1 MSLTRREAIA
11 AMIGG
16 AAGWGRRL
24 RSRRGPRSVSG
35 EAGPAGSCSPAA
47 ARIIFVDDNYGL
59 SHEGSDTPE
68 GFLAPRLK
76 PLIGTQVDAITYAVY
91 AHSPAYIS
99 KARRRLYAAAGGTS
113 VTDQAW
119 ARNHKALVDA
129 GHDPLRLVVDFAHEN
144 GMEAFAHMSMND
156 CHDSIMRNLMHPFK
170 SQHPELLVDTEG
182 TLPNLQLYVTAY
194 DFTHEAVQ
202 DRQFTIVREVCEGF
216 DVDGFEMDY
225 IRHPMFFS
233 RCMRGEPATP
243 EETAIMTGFMA
254 RIRKMADAAAARRGK
269 PLLLSARVPDTFE
282 QAVHLGMDVEAWMA
296 QDLVDLIIAGGGYA
310 SSTLDVERFVQTAQ
324 EHDVRVYPCINQK
337 PWSCDPAWCREGNRA
352 LAARWHRAGADGTHF
367 WNLATPFDPYSVD
380 TPEELTA
387 TRNRVYAC
395 LNDVG
400 EAGTL
405 EGKDKLYC
413 VDSSVF
419 IHYKHVTVEPPL
431 PLHLTPGRRAG
442 FPLPLGDDVQAAA
455 KNGTLQELRLE
466 MTVHGHLQ
474 EGGLE
479 LTVNGQSAGAGE
491 AVRIGYAHTHEHR
504 HEADGNVS
512 PHSHYH
518 FQAHRVTYLLDAQP
532 LNLGDNELE
541 LLVASSSDPFK
552 TGGPLQVVNAQL
564 WVRFS
569 NSTSVNSTV
578 ERSG

>member
-1 MSLTRREAIA
+1 MNLTRREAIA
-11 AMIGG
+11 AVIGG
-16 AAGWGRRL
+16 AAGWAAGCRGGEEIPGPSQAKLDRLEAARR
-24 RSRRGPRSVSG
+24 RR
-35 EAGPAGSCSPAA
+35 
-47 ARIIFVDDNYGL
+47 RIIFVDDNYGL
-59 SHEGSDTPE
+59 SHAGSDTPE

-76 PLIGTQVDAITYAVY
+76 PLVGTQVDAITYAVY

-99 KARRRLYAAAGGTS
+99 KARKRLYAAAGGTS

-119 ARNHKALVDA
+119 AKNHKALVDA
-129 GHDPLRLVVDFAHEN
+129 GHDPLQLVIDFAHEN

-170 SQHPELLVDTEG
+170 SQHPELLVDTQG
-182 TLPNLQLYVTAY
+182 TLSHLQLYVTAY
-194 DFTHEAVQ
+194 DFSHEAAR

-225 IRHPMFFS
+225 FRHPMFFS

-254 RIRKMADAAAARRGK
+254 RIRKMADAAAARRGR

-282 QAVHLGMDVEAWMA
+282 QAIHLGMDVEAWMA
-296 QDLVDLIIAGGGYA
+296 NDLVDLIIAGGGYA
-310 SSTLDVERFVQTAQ
+310 SSTLDVEHFVQTAH

-337 PWSCDPAWCREGNRA
+337 PWSCAPAWCREGNRA
-352 LAARWHRAGADGTHF
+352 LAARWHLAGADGIHF

-380 TPEELTA
+380 TPEELAA

-400 EAGTL
+400 AVDTL
-405 EGKDKLYC
+405 EGRDKLYC

-419 IHYKHVTVEPPL
+419 IHYRHVTAEPPL
-431 PLHLTPGRRAG
+431 PLHLTPGRTANL
-442 FPLPLGDDVQAAA
+442 PLPLGDDVQAAA
-455 KNGTLQELRLE
+455 KDGTLQELRLE
-466 MTVHGHLQ
+466 LTVHGHLQ

-479 LTVNGQSAGAGE
+479 LTVNGHSAGAGD
-491 AVRIGYAHTHEHR
+491 AVRIGYAHSHEHR
-504 HEADGNVS
+504 HEADGTVS
-512 PHSHYH
+512 PHGHYH
-518 FQAHRVTYLLDAQP
+518 FKAHQVTYLLPAPP

-541 LLVASSSDPFK
+541 LLVASSDDPFK
-552 TGGPLQVVNAQL
+552 TGGPLQLVNAQL
-564 WVRFS
+564 WVRF
-569 NSTSVNSTV
+569 
-578 ERSG
+578 RSEDSA

>member
-16 AAGWGRRL
+16 AAGWAAGCRGGEEIPGPSQAKLDRLEAARR
-24 RSRRGPRSVSG
+24 RR
-35 EAGPAGSCSPAA
+35 
-47 ARIIFVDDNYGL
+47 RIIFVDDNYGL
-59 SHEGSDTPE
+59 SHAGSDTPE

-76 PLIGTQVDAITYAVY
+76 PLVGTQVDAITYAVY

-99 KARRRLYAAAGGTS
+99 KARKRLYAAAGGTS

-119 ARNHKALVDA
+119 AKNHKALVDA
-129 GHDPLRLVVDFAHEN
+129 GHDPLRLVIDFAHEN

-170 SQHPELLVDTEG
+170 SQHPELLVDTQG
-182 TLPNLQLYVTAY
+182 TLSHLQLYVTAY
-194 DFTHEAVQ
+194 DFTHEAAR

-225 IRHPMFFS
+225 FRHPMFFS

-254 RIRKMADAAAARRGK
+254 RIRKMADAAAARRGR

-282 QAVHLGMDVEAWMA
+282 QAIHLGMDVEAWMA
-296 QDLVDLIIAGGGYA
+296 NDLVDLIIAGGGYA
-310 SSTLDVERFVQTAQ
+310 SSTLDVEHFVQTAH

-337 PWSCDPAWCREGNRA
+337 PWSCAPAWCREGNRA
-352 LAARWHRAGADGTHF
+352 LAARWHGAGADGIHF

-380 TPEELTA
+380 TPEELAA

-400 EAGTL
+400 EVDTL
-405 EGKDKLYC
+405 EGRDKLYC

-419 IHYKHVTVEPPL
+419 IHYRHVTAEPPL
-431 PLHLTPGRRAG
+431 PLHLTPGRTANL
-442 FPLPLGDDVQAAA
+442 PLPLGDDVQAAA
-455 KNGTLQELRLE
+455 KDGTLQELRLE
-466 MTVHGHLQ
+466 LTVHGHLQ

-479 LTVNGQSAGAGE
+479 LTVNGHSAGAGD
-491 AVRIGYAHTHEHR
+491 AVRIGYAHSHEHR
-504 HEADGNVS
+504 HEADGTVS
-512 PHSHYH
+512 PHGHYH
-518 FQAHRVTYLLDAQP
+518 FQAHQVTYLLAAPP

-552 TGGPLQVVNAQL
+552 TGGPLQLVNAQL
-564 WVRFS
+564 WVRFRA
-569 NSTSVNSTV
+569 
-578 ERSG
+578 EDRA

>member
-1 MSLTRREAIA
+1 MNLTRREAIA
-11 AMIGG
+11 AVIGG
-16 AAGWGRRL
+16 AAGWATGCRGGEETPVLSQAKLDRLEAVRR
-24 RSRRGPRSVSG
+24 RR
-35 EAGPAGSCSPAA
+35 
-47 ARIIFVDDNYGL
+47 RIIFVDDNYGL

-99 KARRRLYAAAGGTS
+99 KARKRLYAAAGGTS

-129 GHDPLRLVVDFAHEN
+129 GHDPLQLVIDFAHEN

-170 SQHPELLVDTEG
+170 SQHPELLVDTKG
-182 TLPNLQLYVTAY
+182 TLSHLQLYVTAY
-194 DFTHEAVQ
+194 DFSHEAAR

-225 IRHPMFFS
+225 FRHPMFFS

-254 RIRKMADAAAARRGK
+254 RIRKMADAAAARRGR
-269 PLLLSARVPDTFE
+269 PLLLSARVPDTFG
-282 QAVHLGMDVEAWMA
+282 QAIHLGMDVEAWMA

-310 SSTLDVERFVQTAQ
+310 SSTLDVEHFVQTAH

-352 LAARWHRAGADGTHF
+352 LAARWHRTGADGIHF
-367 WNLATPFDPYSVD
+367 WNLATPFDPYSAD
-380 TPEELTA
+380 TPEELA
-387 TRNRVYAC
+387 AIRKRVYAC

-400 EAGTL
+400 EAETL

-442 FPLPLGDDVQAAA
+442 FPLPLGDDVRSAA
-455 KNGTLQELRLE
+455 KDGTLKELHLE
-466 MTVHGHLQ
+466 LTVHGHLQ

-479 LTVNGQSAGAGE
+479 LTVNGQSAGAGD

-518 FQAHRVTYLLDAQP
+518 FQAHQVTYLLGAPP

-552 TGGPLQVVNAQL
+552 TGGPLQLVNAQL
-564 WVRFS
+564 WVRF
-569 NSTSVNSTV
+569 
-578 ERSG
+578 RSEDRA

>member
-1 MSLTRREAIA
+1 MNLTRREAIA
-11 AMIGG
+11 AVIGG
-16 AAGWGRRL
+16 AAGVAAGCGGGEGIPGPSQAKLDRLEAARR
-24 RSRRGPRSVSG
+24 RR
-35 EAGPAGSCSPAA
+35 
-47 ARIIFVDDNYGL
+47 RIIFVDDNYGL

-99 KARRRLYAAAGGTS
+99 KARKRLYAAAGGTS

-129 GHDPLRLVVDFAHEN
+129 GHDPLQLVIDFAHEN

-170 SQHPELLVDTEG
+170 SQHPELLVDTKG
-182 TLPNLQLYVTAY
+182 TLSHLQLYVTAY
-194 DFTHEAVQ
+194 DFSHEAAR

-225 IRHPMFFS
+225 FRHPMFFS

-254 RIRKMADAAAARRGK
+254 RIRRMADAAAARRGR
-269 PLLLSARVPDTFE
+269 PLLLSARVPDTFQ
-282 QAVHLGMDVEAWMA
+282 QAIHLGMDVEAWMA
-296 QDLVDLIIAGGGYA
+296 NDLVDLIIAGGGYA
-310 SSTLDVERFVQTAQ
+310 SSTLDVEHFVQTASK
-324 EHDVRVYPCINQK
+324 HDVRVYPCINQK

-352 LAARWHRAGADGTHF
+352 LAARWHRAGADGIHF
-367 WNLATPFDPYSVD
+367 WNLATPFDPYSVG
-380 TPEELTA
+380 TAEELAA

-405 EGKDKLYC
+405 EGTDKLYC

-419 IHYKHVTVEPPL
+419 VHYRHVTEEPPL
-431 PLHLTPGRRAG
+431 PLHLTPGRRAS

-455 KNGTLQELRLE
+455 KNGTLQELKLE
-466 MTVHGHLQ
+466 LTVHGHLQ

-479 LTVNGQSAGAGE
+479 LTVNGQSAGTGDS
-491 AVRIGYAHTHEHR
+491 VRIGYAHSHEHR
-504 HEADGNVS
+504 HEADGTVS
-512 PHSHYH
+512 HHSHYH
-518 FQAHRVTYLLDAQP
+518 FQAHHVTYLLAAPP
-532 LNLGDNELE
+532 LKLGDNELE

-552 TGGPLQVVNAQL
+552 TGGPLQLVNAQL
-564 WVRFS
+564 WVRFQD
-569 NSTSVNSTV
+569 
-578 ERSG
+578 EDRA

>member
-16 AAGWGRRL
+16 AAGWAAGCGAGQVPVRSQAKLDRLEAARR
-24 RSRRGPRSVSG
+24 RR
-35 EAGPAGSCSPAA
+35 
-47 ARIIFVDDNYGL
+47 RIIFVDDNYGL

-119 ARNHKALVDA
+119 AGNHKALVDA
-129 GHDPLRLVVDFAHEN
+129 GHDPLKLVVDFAHEN

-194 DFTHEAVQ
+194 DFTHEAVR

-254 RIRKMADAAAARRGK
+254 RIREMADAAATRRGK
-269 PLLLSARVPDTFE
+269 PILLSARVPDTFR
-282 QAVHLGMDVEAWMA
+282 QAIHLGMDVEEWMA
-296 QDLVDLIIAGGGYA
+296 QDLVDLIIGGGGYA
-310 SSTLDVERFVQTAQ
+310 SSTLDVEHFVRTAH

-352 LAARWHRAGADGTHF
+352 LAARWHRAGADGIHF

-380 TPEELTA
+380 TPEELA
-387 TRNRVYAC
+387 AVRNRVYAC
-395 LNDVG
+395 LDDVG
-400 EAGTL
+400 EAETL
-405 EGKDKLYC
+405 EGRDKLYC

-419 IHYKHVTVEPPL
+419 IHYQHVTAEPPL
-431 PLHLTPGRRAG
+431 PLHLRPGQG
-442 FPLPLGDDVQAAA
+442 ESFPLPLGDDVQAAA
-455 KNGTLQELRLE
+455 KNGTLRELRLE
-466 MTVHGHLQ
+466 LTLHGHLQ
-474 EGGLE
+474 EGGLD
-479 LTVNGQSAGAGE
+479 LSVNGQSAGAGE
-491 AVRIGYAHTHEHR
+491 AVRIGYAHSHKHR

-518 FQAHRVTYLLDAQP
+518 FQAHQVTWLLDAQP

-552 TGGPLQVVNAQL
+552 TGGPLQLVNAQL

-569 NSTSVNSTV
+569 NDTSVNSSV

>member
-1 MSLTRREAIA
+1 MNLTRREAIA
-11 AMIGG
+11 AVIGG
-16 AAGWGRRL
+16 AAGWAAGCSGGEEIPGPSQAKLERLEAARR
-24 RSRRGPRSVSG
+24 RR
-35 EAGPAGSCSPAA
+35 
-47 ARIIFVDDNYGL
+47 RIIFVDDNYGL
-59 SHEGSDTPE
+59 SHAGSDTPE

-76 PLIGTQVDAITYAVY
+76 PLVGTQVDAITYAVY

-99 KARRRLYAAAGGTS
+99 KARKRLYAAAGGTS
-113 VTDQAW
+113 VTDQVW

-129 GHDPLRLVVDFAHEN
+129 GHDPLQLVIDFAHEN

-182 TLPNLQLYVTAY
+182 TLQHLQLYVTAY
-194 DFTHEAVQ
+194 DFTHEAAR

-225 IRHPMFFS
+225 FRHPMFFS
-233 RCMRGEPATP
+233 RCMRGEAATP

-254 RIRKMADAAAARRGK
+254 RIRKMADAAAAKRGR

-296 QDLVDLIIAGGGYA
+296 NDLVDLIIAGGGYA
-310 SSTLDVERFVQTAQ
+310 SSTLDVERFVQTAHA
-324 EHDVRVYPCINQK
+324 HDVRVYPCINQK

-352 LAARWHRAGADGTHF
+352 LASRWRRAGVDGIHF

-380 TPEELTA
+380 TPEELA
-387 TRNRVYAC
+387 AVRNRVYAC

-431 PLHLTPGRRAG
+431 PLHLTPGRSAG

-455 KNGTLQELRLE
+455 KDGTLQELRLE
-466 MTVHGHLQ
+466 LTVHGHLQ

-479 LTVNGQSAGAGE
+479 LTVNGESAGAGD
-491 AVRIGYAHTHEHR
+491 AVRIGYAHAHQHR
-504 HEADGNVS
+504 HEADGTVS

-518 FQAHRVTYLLDAQP
+518 FQAHQVTYLLAAPP
-532 LNLGDNELE
+532 LKLGDNELE

-552 TGGPLQVVNAQL
+552 TGGPLQLVNAQL
-564 WVRFS
+564 WVRFEAES
-569 NSTSVNSTV
+569 QA
-578 ERSG
+578 

>member
-16 AAGWGRRL
+16 AAGWAAGCRGGEEIPGPSQAKLDRLEAARR
-24 RSRRGPRSVSG
+24 RR
-35 EAGPAGSCSPAA
+35 
-47 ARIIFVDDNYGL
+47 RIIFVDDNYGL
-59 SHEGSDTPE
+59 SHAGSDTPE

-76 PLIGTQVDAITYAVY
+76 PLVGTQVDAITYAVY

-99 KARRRLYAAAGGTS
+99 KARKRLYAAAGGTS

-129 GHDPLRLVVDFAHEN
+129 GHDPLQLVIDFAHEN

-170 SQHPELLVDTEG
+170 SQHPELLVDTQG
-182 TLPNLQLYVTAY
+182 TLSHLQLYVTAY
-194 DFTHEAVQ
+194 DFTHAAAR

-225 IRHPMFFS
+225 FRHPMFFS

-254 RIRKMADAAAARRGK
+254 RIRKMADAAAARRGR

-282 QAVHLGMDVEAWMA
+282 QAIHLGMDVEAWMA
-296 QDLVDLIIAGGGYA
+296 NDLVDLIIAGGGYA
-310 SSTLDVERFVQTAQ
+310 SSTLDVQHFVQTAH

-337 PWSCDPAWCREGNRA
+337 PWSCAPAWCREGNRA
-352 LAARWHRAGADGTHF
+352 LAARWHRAGADGIHF

-380 TPEELTA
+380 TPEELAA

-400 EAGTL
+400 QVDTL
-405 EGKDKLYC
+405 EGRDKLYC

-419 IHYKHVTVEPPL
+419 IHYRHVTAEPPL
-431 PLHLTPGRRAG
+431 PLHLTPGRTASL
-442 FPLPLGDDVQAAA
+442 PLPLGDDVQAAA
-455 KNGTLQELRLE
+455 KDGTLQELRLE
-466 MTVHGHLQ
+466 LTVHGHLQ

-479 LTVNGQSAGAGE
+479 LTVNGHSAGAGDD
-491 AVRIGYAHTHEHR
+491 VRIGYAHSHEHR
-504 HEADGNVS
+504 HEADGTVS
-512 PHSHYH
+512 PHGHYH
-518 FQAHRVTYLLDAQP
+518 FKAHQVTYLLAAPP
-532 LNLGDNELE
+532 LDLGDNELE
-541 LLVASSSDPFK
+541 LLVATSSDPFK
-552 TGGPLQVVNAQL
+552 TGGPLQLVNAQL
-564 WVRFS
+564 WVRF
-569 NSTSVNSTV
+569 
-578 ERSG
+578 RSEDSA

>member
-1 MSLTRREAIA
+1 MNLTRREALA
-11 AMIGG
+11 AVIGG
-16 AAGWGRRL
+16 AAGWAAGCRAGEETPARSQAKLDRLEAVRR
-24 RSRRGPRSVSG
+24 RR
-35 EAGPAGSCSPAA
+35 
-47 ARIIFVDDNYGL
+47 RIIFVDDNYGL
-59 SHEGSDTPE
+59 SHEGSDTPK

-99 KARRRLYAAAGGTS
+99 KARQRLYAAAGGTS

-119 ARNHKALVDA
+119 ARHHKALVDA
-129 GHDPLRLVVDFAHEN
+129 GHDPLKLVVDFAHGN

-170 SQHPELLVDTEG
+170 SQHPELLVDSKG
-182 TLPNLQLYVTAY
+182 TLSHLKLYVTAY
-194 DFTHEAVQ
+194 DFSHEAAR

-254 RIRKMADAAAARRGK
+254 RIRKMADAAAARRGR
-269 PLLLSARVPDTFE
+269 PLLLSARVPDTFQ
-282 QAVHLGMDVEAWMA
+282 QAIHLGMDVKSWMSE
-296 QDLVDLIIAGGGYA
+296 DLVDFVIAGGGYA
-310 SSTLDVERFVQTAQ
+310 SSTLDVEEFVRTAH

-352 LAARWHRAGADGTHF
+352 LAARWHRAGADGIHF

-380 TPEELTA
+380 TPEELAA

-400 EAGTL
+400 EVGTL

-431 PLHLTPGRRAG
+431 PLHLTPGRKAG

-455 KNGTLQELRLE
+455 KDGTLQELRLE
-466 MTVHGHLQ
+466 LTVHGHLQ

-479 LTVNGQSAGAGE
+479 LTVNGQSAGEGD
-491 AVRIGYAHTHEHR
+491 AVRIGYKHTHEHR

-512 PHSHYH
+512 HHSHYH
-518 FQAHRVTYLLDAQP
+518 FQAHRVIYLLDAPP

-552 TGGPLQVVNAQL
+552 TGGPLQLVNAQL
-564 WVRFS
+564 WVRFGS
-569 NSTSVNSTV
+569 EDSA
-578 ERSG
+578 

>member
-1 MSLTRREAIA
+1 MNLTRREAIA
-11 AMIGG
+11 AVIGG
-16 AAGWGRRL
+16 AAGWAAGCRGGEEIPGPSQAKLDRLEAARR
-24 RSRRGPRSVSG
+24 RR
-35 EAGPAGSCSPAA
+35 
-47 ARIIFVDDNYGL
+47 RIIFVDDNYGL
-59 SHEGSDTPE
+59 SHAGSDTPE

-76 PLIGTQVDAITYAVY
+76 PLVGTQVDAITYAVY

-99 KARRRLYAAAGGTS
+99 KSRKRLYAAAGGTS

-129 GHDPLRLVVDFAHEN
+129 GHDPLQLVIDFAHEN

-182 TLPNLQLYVTAY
+182 TLSHLQLYVTAY
-194 DFTHEAVQ
+194 DFSHEAAR
-202 DRQFTIVREVCEGF
+202 DRQFNIVREVCEGF

-225 IRHPMFFS
+225 FRHPMFFS

-282 QAVHLGMDVEAWMA
+282 QAIHLGMDVEAWMA
-296 QDLVDLIIAGGGYA
+296 NDLVDLIIAGGGYA
-310 SSTLDVERFVQTAQ
+310 SSTLDVEHFVQTAH

-337 PWSCDPAWCREGNRA
+337 PWSCAPAWCREGNRA
-352 LAARWHRAGADGTHF
+352 LAARWHRAGADGIHF

-380 TPEELTA
+380 TPEELSA

-400 EAGTL
+400 EVDTL
-405 EGKDKLYC
+405 EGRDKLYC

-419 IHYKHVTVEPPL
+419 IHYRHVTAEPPL
-431 PLHLTPGRRAG
+431 PLHLTPGRTANL
-442 FPLPLGDDVQAAA
+442 PLPLGDDVQAAA
-455 KNGTLQELRLE
+455 KDGTLQELRLE
-466 MTVHGHLQ
+466 LTVHGHLQ

-479 LTVNGQSAGAGE
+479 LTVNGQSAGAGD
-491 AVRIGYAHTHEHR
+491 AVRIGYAHSHEHR
-504 HEADGNVS
+504 HEADGTVS

-518 FQAHRVTYLLDAQP
+518 FKAHQVTYLLAAPP
-532 LNLGDNELE
+532 LKLGDNELE
-541 LLVASSSDPFK
+541 LLVATSSDPFK
-552 TGGPLQVVNAQL
+552 TGGPLQLVNAQL
-564 WVRFS
+564 WVRF
-569 NSTSVNSTV
+569 
-578 ERSG
+578 RSEDSA

>member
-16 AAGWGRRL
+16 AAGWAAGCRGGEEIPGPSQAKLDRLEAARR
-24 RSRRGPRSVSG
+24 RR
-35 EAGPAGSCSPAA
+35 
-47 ARIIFVDDNYGL
+47 RIIFVDDNYGL
-59 SHEGSDTPE
+59 SHAGSDTPE

-76 PLIGTQVDAITYAVY
+76 PLVGTQVDAITYAVY

-99 KARRRLYAAAGGTS
+99 KARKRLYAAAGGTS

-119 ARNHKALVDA
+119 AKNHKALVDA
-129 GHDPLRLVVDFAHEN
+129 GHDPLQLVIDFAHEN

-170 SQHPELLVDTEG
+170 SQHPELLVDTQG
-182 TLPNLQLYVTAY
+182 TLSHLQLYVTAY
-194 DFTHEAVQ
+194 DFSHEAAR

-225 IRHPMFFS
+225 FRHPMFFS

-254 RIRKMADAAAARRGK
+254 RIRKMADAAAARRGR

-282 QAVHLGMDVEAWMA
+282 QAIHLGMDVEAWMA
-296 QDLVDLIIAGGGYA
+296 NDLVDLIIAGGGYA
-310 SSTLDVERFVQTAQ
+310 SSTLDVEHFVQTAH

-337 PWSCDPAWCREGNRA
+337 PWSCAPAWCREGNRA
-352 LAARWHRAGADGTHF
+352 LAARWHRAGADGIHF

-380 TPEELTA
+380 TPEELAA

-400 EAGTL
+400 EVDTL
-405 EGKDKLYC
+405 EGRDKLYC

-419 IHYKHVTVEPPL
+419 IHYRHVTAEPPL
-431 PLHLTPGRRAG
+431 PLHLTPGRTANL
-442 FPLPLGDDVQAAA
+442 PLPLGDDVQAAA
-455 KNGTLQELRLE
+455 KDGTLQELRLE
-466 MTVHGHLQ
+466 LTVHGHLQ

-479 LTVNGQSAGAGE
+479 LTVNGHSAGAGD
-491 AVRIGYAHTHEHR
+491 AVRIGYAHSHEHR
-504 HEADGNVS
+504 HEADGTVS
-512 PHSHYH
+512 PHGHYH
-518 FQAHRVTYLLDAQP
+518 FKAHQVTYLLAAPP

-541 LLVASSSDPFK
+541 LLVASSDDPFK
-552 TGGPLQVVNAQL
+552 TGGPLQLVNAQL
-564 WVRFS
+564 WVRF
-569 NSTSVNSTV
+569 
-578 ERSG
+578 RSEDSA